1 MSTTHLSNPPAITPG
16 DPSLRPPTKTPG
28 DTSFF
33 GHPKMLASLFSVEM
47 WERFSFYGMQGIL
60 LYYMYFTAAQGGL
73 EIPQALAAGLVG
85 AYGGGVYLSTILGA
99 WLADRLFGSER
110 VLFGAAVLIMAGHI
124 GLALVPGIPGLI
136 AGLVLVGVGSGGLKA
151 NATALVGSLYGEK
164 DERRDA
170 GFSIFYMGINAGA
183 LIGPLVTGW
192 LQESQGFHW
201 GFGAAAVGMAIG
213 AGWAGARS
221 MTSTASKTSSRSP

>member
-1 MSTTHLSNPPAITPG
+1 
-16 DPSLRPPTKTPG
+16 
-28 DTSFF
+28 
-33 GHPKMLASLFSVEM
+33 
-47 WERFSFYGMQGIL
+47 
-60 LYYMYFTAAQGGL
+60 
-73 EIPQALAAGLVG
+73 
-85 AYGGGVYLSTILGA
+85 
-99 WLADRLFGSER
+99 
-110 VLFGAAVLIMAGHI
+110 MAGHI

-151 NATALVGSLYGEK
+151 NATALVGSLYREK

-213 AGWAGARS
+213 LVIYSLGRKKLPEEAHRVPTRS
-221 MTSTASKTSSRSP
+221 RPPSAPATASSSPASP